1 MAGSDLVTQAWQFL
15 GALPFGSLVAIF
27 WLVLLIEM
35 PRYFVGIQ
43 ATAAALLLSD
53 WRRPAPLTRTPRISI
68 LLVGHNEETTLE
80 KCVWSLR
87 SQTYQN
93 FEIVCVDDGS
103 SDATFSIMT
112 RLQREGLVQ
121 SVARLDLR
129 GGKASGINLAARMA
143 RSEFFVVVDCDCSF
157 EPDAIE
163 ELVRPLMTD
172 PSIAAVS
179 GNILVRNWRVSL
191 TASMQAIEYLVSIS
205 LGKAYSNVLDQ
216 VSCVSGAFG
225 AFRRRAWEQIG
236 GMDVESRLHDAPAS
250 RWLQGSL
257 RAPLDLLHRC
267 AGYGLCLAAATQ
279 SLGARRILDPVPEVS
294 TGDESVQPR
303 LFVARRRASV
313 GLHPVQHGADACV
326 SLLRHLALH
335 EFRRFRADRPRRGG
349 DRAVCGRPPG
359 VRLRGSRHGQ
369 AGLLAALAVPAAV
382 RPVPILSDAFQS
394 NLRLCHRVDLVAV
407 ADRQLRSAKGPRL
420 GRLEKMS
427 GCR

>member
-191 TASMQAIEYLVSIS
+191 TASMQAIEHLVSIS

-225 AFRRRAWEQIG
+225 AFRRRAWE
-236 GMDVESRLHDAPAS
+236 
-250 RWLQGSL
+250 
-257 RAPLDLLHRC
+257 
-267 AGYGLCLAAATQ
+267 
-279 SLGARRILDPVPEVS
+279 
-294 TGDESVQPR
+294 
-303 LFVARRRASV
+303 
-313 GLHPVQHGADACV
+313 
-326 SLLRHLALH
+326 
-335 EFRRFRADRPRRGG
+335 
-349 DRAVCGRPPG
+349 
-359 VRLRGSRHGQ
+359 
-369 AGLLAALAVPAAV
+369 
-382 RPVPILSDAFQS
+382 
-394 NLRLCHRVDLVAV
+394 
-407 ADRQLRSAKGPRL
+407 
-420 GRLEKMS
+420 
-427 GCR
+427 